1 MHDGLKKNLR
11 TLMWLLHELSDD
23 SIRYRVLVLLHVI
36 LAGIYPVIIVYLPK
50 VIVDSI
56 IEVKPFKWIL
66 GYIIILALATFV
78 YTNAISLFDASLQ
91 KIEYATT
98 YRMKEKL
105 GELVMHINFSYL
117 ENSKMLD
124 EYENA
129 YRSLLFWSNGI
140 SLTSQTCMKFASNI
154 ISLMGILTILISNR
168 QIFSIC
174 LPIFVLLFIMLE
186 KKKSSYDVP
195 FFSQMVKYNRE
206 FNYYTKIMKEVSF
219 GKEIRLYDAKQL
231 ITDHTDRYQEYSDH
245 IFRERAGLRSK
256 NVFFNDLIQGIYY
269 TVMFMY
275 LALKTITGAISIGN
289 FVLYSNAYTNFVN
302 ISLELFGNYTEIN
315 RSFHFF
321 GIYFDFYEKYKNVL
335 EKEKQ
340 STIIRLEANL
350 NEIIFEFS
358 NVWFRYDETQEYILK
373 DINIKISSKETL
385 SIVGRNGAGK
395 TTFIKLLIRLY
406 EPSKGVIKLNGI
418 DIKKIPKS
426 AYYRMISTVFQD
438 FQIYAASV
446 KENVVMSKPY
456 IENELRSALKDVNLK
471 DFVEELNDKEATNV
485 SKLFDNEGIDLSG
498 GQKQRLAIARA
509 IYQNTPII
517 ILDEPTSALDPKME
531 YEIFQQV
538 QNLSSSKGIIFIS
551 HRLSSCKFSD
561 RILVFCDGR
570 IIQEGTHEELV
581 MQKKKLYYELFTAQ
595 AKYYV

>member
-1 MHDGLKKNLR
+1 MHDGFKKNLR
-11 TLMWLLHELSDD
+11 TLMCLLHELSDD
-23 SIRYRVLVLLHVI
+23 SIQYCIFVVLHVI
-36 LAGIYPVIIVYLPK
+36 FAGVYPIIIVYLPK
-50 VIVDSI
+50 VIVDTI
-56 IEVKPFKWIL
+56 IESKPLKWII
-66 GYIIILALATFV
+66 GYIILLALATFV
-78 YTNAISLFDASLQ
+78 YTNAISLFDASIQ

-98 YRMKEKL
+98 NRLKEKL
-105 GELVMHINFSYL
+105 GELVMHIDFSYL

-140 SLTSQTCMKFASNI
+140 SWTSQTCMKFASNI
-154 ISLMGILTILISNR
+154 ISLMGILTILIRDR

-174 LPIFVLLFIMLE
+174 LPIFVLLLIMLE

-219 GKEIRLYDAKQL
+219 GKEIRLYDAKRL

-245 IFRERAGLRSK
+245 IFRERAELRSK
-256 NVFFNDLIQGIYY
+256 NAFFNDLIQGIYY
-269 TVMFMY
+269 TVMFLY
-275 LALKTITGAISIGN
+275 LALKTISGTISIGN
-289 FVLYSNAYTNFVN
+289 FVLYSNAYINFIT
-302 ISLELFGNYTEIN
+302 ISSELFGNYIGIN
-315 RSFHFF
+315 RSLHFF
-321 GIYFDFYEKYKNVL
+321 GIYFDFYEAYKIEL

-340 STIIRLEANL
+340 STLIRLETNL

-406 EPSKGVIKLNGI
+406 EPSEGVIKLNGN
-418 DIKKIPKS
+418 DINKIPKS

-438 FQIYAASV
+438 FQIYAASI
-446 KENVVMSKPY
+446 KDNVVMSKAY
-456 IENELRSALKDVNLK
+456 IESDLKSALEDVNLK
-471 DFVEELNDKEATNV
+471 DFVEKLIFKEETSV
-485 SKLFDNEGIDLSG
+485 SKLFDKDGIDLSG

-531 YEIFQQV
+531 YEIFHQV

-551 HRLSSCKFSD
+551 HRLSSCKYSD
-561 RILVFCDGR
+561 RILVFSDGC
-570 IIQEGTHEELV
+570 IIQEGTHEDLI
-581 MQKKKLYYELFTAQ
+581 MQKKKLYYELFMAQ
-595 AKYYV
+595 AQYYV